1 MNTTAQ
7 APFLEVTNL
16 TRRYGGLIAVN
27 DVSFKIRHGELVGL
41 MGPNGAGKTTLFN
54 LISGYA
60 EPSSGSVKLDGVSI
74 VGRNSTQIARRGVSR
89 TFQNLRIFPTMSVF
103 DNVSV
108 GAIGS
113 LHYQW
118 WRAILPFDMGGRDE
132 AVAARTWAALK
143 ATRLDGMAG
152 VLASRLPYGQRKY
165 LEIARALATHPKILF
180 LDEPAA
186 GLNDSETKEL
196 AKFIRGINAA
206 GTTVIVVEHN
216 IGFMMTL
223 CDRIIC
229 LASGQMI
236 ADGLPADVGASA
248 EVRRMYLGE
257 DYERA

>member
-1 MNTTAQ
+1 MEV
-7 APFLEVTNL
+7 PILEVNNL

-27 DVSFKIRHGELVGL
+27 DVSFKIKRGELVGL

-60 EPSSGSVKLDGVSI
+60 EPSSGTIKLGGETI
-74 VGRNSTQIARRGVSR
+74 IRQTSTQIAKRGVSR
-89 TFQNLRIFPTMSVF
+89 TFQNLRVFPTMSVF

-108 GAIGS
+108 GAIGA
-113 LHYQW
+113 LNYQW
-118 WRAILPFDMGGRDE
+118 WRAILPFDLGRRDE
-132 AVAARTWAALK
+132 AVADRTWAALK
-143 ATRLDGMAG
+143 QTRLADVAE
-152 VLASRLPYGQRKY
+152 VLASQLPYGQRKY
-165 LEIARALATHPKILF
+165 LEIARALPTQPNILF
-180 LDEPAA
+180 LDQPAA

-196 AKFIRGINAA
+196 ASFIRKIHAE

-223 CDRIIC
+223 CKRIIC

-236 ADGLPADVGASA
+236 ADGLPAEVSASP

-257 DYERA
+257 DYECA